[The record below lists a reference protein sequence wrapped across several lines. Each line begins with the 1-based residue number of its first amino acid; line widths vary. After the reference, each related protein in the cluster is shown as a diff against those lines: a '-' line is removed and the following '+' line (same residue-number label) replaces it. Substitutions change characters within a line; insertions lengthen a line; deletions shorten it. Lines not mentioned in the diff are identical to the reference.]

1 MADFVYRPRAGGGK
15 DSYAFTW
22 TTAQYWPVGG
32 EELQFMAYSPVANTV
47 TVKKNATDKKQ
58 LDISL
63 SDAAAGHTAMADVIV
78 STKDAADSGK
88 DIKGHKEESAQT
100 PTSINFHFTHILS
113 QLAVQVKGL
122 HSNADAYITKVEV
135 KATHIAK
142 TYDLTTS
149 GWSGNADESGIT
161 YTYNNGGNGW
171 QLSTTAATTVNGET
185 PILLFPG
192 TQAST
197 VATVYVKDGAAGQE
211 TKLPAVT
218 LSDVNS
224 ASLETGQKT
233 TLVITVEGVSIA
245 GLTGSVTAWTD
256 KGTYNATIQ

>member
-1 MADFVYRPRAGGGK
+1 
-15 DSYAFTW
+15 
-22 TTAQYWPVGG
+22 
-32 EELQFMAYSPVANTV
+32 MAYSPVANTV